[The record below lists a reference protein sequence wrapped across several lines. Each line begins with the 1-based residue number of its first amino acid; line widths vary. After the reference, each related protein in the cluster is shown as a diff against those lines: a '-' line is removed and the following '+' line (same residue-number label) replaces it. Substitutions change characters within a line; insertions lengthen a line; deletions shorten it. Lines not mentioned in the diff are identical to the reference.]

1 MDYIKRK
8 ICLEGARTRT
18 QGLMPYYEFGK
29 EYSQHEPYYV
39 SVCNECD
46 YKGDDVFDECPR
58 CGSKDVEIKPA
69 CKDIDSIGLES
80 VEGNNNGNWGHFVAN
95 PCFLAEKGKTYET
108 MLHNYYS
115 ILNMVRSGVKLRKV
129 ETKNGEIIFT
139 EDVGAFEIKGECFS
153 GGTEPDYLYE
163 YAAYDAENFTSV
175 QTDSLREETRN
186 IYRAIIP
193 VEDAHDFIVLIKDY
207 EKFQRY
213 ASYLDGIT
221 IPSSVTDNEIGDDIH
236 KKWADFC
243 EIVDDLIGNI
253 KVPASIFNKHIKVPK
268 SMPCADVKEYKDWLE
283 NYQSLSADC
292 CNMRLWEDMG
302 GEDMLDFL
310 SDYEDVCKEKRE
322 KIEALEY
329 SIPYIEIPLLIRQNY
344 TDVGVLT
351 NIDGVDYDETI
362 SGAVRSNN
370 TRPHGYLSAN
380 TKYEECGLTEYDI
393 ALLVHSGVGLCIDQI
408 IMSSATVQHPI
419 SGDSAIEVES
429 LLWTLRDRK
438 KYTDDKDNLLPGL
451 FQKFSNPAGQMYACA
466 KSSNEKYYRLS
477 VVEHPI
483 IIDEEEIIKYR
494 IEYVEDGTL
503 SEEDVRPKES
513 NTKTSLPGYLYEFD
527 NREEAETKLQEEE
540 VLYPNDERNR
550 YIIVVKDAVWEM
562 KPLKQKPADCENGDG
577 FESVAVLYGNNGDQY
592 DGEQWETAEGKY
604 YRTITTCEA
613 GIQIAKT
620 REIEAN
626 EKDELNAHYFF
637 MVKYANSP
645 ESAMTI
651 PYHEGNTANVYL
663 VQSGTTGGTDWV
675 YRGDFIKTITSG
687 NSIFEATYVIGGYY
701 SGDSRGKFI
710 SAVTDTGD
718 IYYEKYTIQS
728 GHVDYVAMDGVDN
741 VPVYSDYI
749 DFDGAAKEF
758 YSPRYGL
765 YRTGNTANIIKMTSG
780 EFWIR
785 KDGDGYSYANDA
797 YLTKEEYLTTFSLP
811 PKVDVNVT
819 IDRGGV
825 SAFEKH
831 YKLSECNTMQD
842 LVNYG
847 NNFFN
852 I

>member
-221 IPSSVTDNEIGDDIH
+221 IPSSVTDNEIGDDMH
-236 KKWADFC
+236 KKWADYC

-393 ALLVHSGVGLCIDQI
+393 TLLVHSGVGLCIDQI

-451 FQKFSNPAGQMYACA
+451 FQKFSNPAGQMYACV
-466 KSSNEKYYRLS
+466 KGKNDTYYRLTTVES
-477 VVEHPI
+477 AITEENKVYYVVY
-483 IIDEEEIIKYR
+483 EEVSLSDAEKEKVQSRAENIRTSYTKKYAGPYDTEAEADEIITTEQVKY
-494 IEYVEDGTL
+494 DSG
-503 SEEDVRPKES
+503 SSS
-513 NTKTSLPGYLYEFD
+513 NYLICVVD
-527 NREEAETKLQEEE
+527 NL
-540 VLYPNDERNR
+540 
-550 YIIVVKDAVWEM
+550 WEM
-562 KPLKQKPADCENGDG
+562 KLLDNKQPKDALNGDG
-577 FESVAVLYGNNGDQY
+577 LSSADETEGGTRYPVGDPWQNS
-592 DGEQWETAEGKY
+592 DGKL
-604 YRTITTCEA
+604 YRTVTTQYSGARIAATEEEEGNPA
-613 GIQIAKT
+613 QIGQ
-620 REIEAN
+620 
-626 EKDELNAHYFF
+626 HYFF
-637 MVKYANSP
+637 FVKYDNTEDSP
-645 ESAMTI
+645 MTI
-651 PYHEGNTANVYL
+651 PYHVGNATNVYL
-663 VQSGTTGGTDWV
+663 VSSGDNGNGP
-675 YRGDFIKTITSG
+675 YIYKGDFIIGIKSANTS
-687 NSIFEATYVIGGYY
+687 FEATYVIGGYFEGDEY
-701 SGDSRGKFI
+701 GKYINQVRNESGD
-710 SAVTDTGD
+710 V
-718 IYYEKYTIQS
+718 YYEKYNLQKD
-728 GHVDYVAMDGVDN
+728 HVDLVALDGVDN

-765 YRTGNTANIIKMTSG
+765 YRTGNTANIIRMTSG